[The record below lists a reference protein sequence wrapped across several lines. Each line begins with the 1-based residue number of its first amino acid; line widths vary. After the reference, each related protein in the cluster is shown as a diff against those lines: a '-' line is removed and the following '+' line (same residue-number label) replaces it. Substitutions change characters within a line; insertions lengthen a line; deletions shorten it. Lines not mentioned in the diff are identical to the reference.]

1 MSTEPSSNRPA
12 PEGMPS
18 LLGNSSRSDSG
29 ADRSDAQDTRILW
42 ALASDSNLAASTHK
56 HRYSGWRWAFAV
68 MLLAAMG
75 VSLAWWNSTTSE
87 PQAQLA
93 SAPQQVAPAA
103 VPQQTAIET
112 AATPAAA
119 GSSVAPAASAATGE
133 TAGALLIDAPQQAAA
148 SPASAAPVTSPLA
161 ALVAANEPVASSTA
175 EAATSR
181 KAAASPPHQSKRET
195 AKSHAAAKD
204 KGSPA
209 VASAT
214 NTKQQQATPSTRVPD
229 ADVALLEA
237 MVAHIS
243 SGQRSSASTAN
254 AGTSRGTRL
263 STREQLKRCKTLSG
277 ADASACR
284 AKVCSGRWGADPEC
298 PMLPR
303 GASSN

>member
-1 MSTEPSSNRPA
+1 
-12 PEGMPS
+12 MPS
-18 LLGNSSRSDSG
+18 LLGNSSRNDSG

-42 ALASDSNLAASTHK
+42 ALASDSNLGASTHK

-68 MLLAAMG
+68 MLLAAVG

-93 SAPQQVAPAA
+93 SGPQVAPAA
-103 VPQQTAIET
+103 APQQTAIET
-112 AATPAAA
+112 AAMPAAA
-119 GSSVAPAASAATGE
+119 GSSVATAASAATGE

-161 ALVAANEPVASSTA
+161 ALVAANEPAASSTG
-175 EAATSR
+175 EVATPR
-181 KAAASPPHQSKRET
+181 KAAASAHHQGKREA
-195 AKSHAAAKD
+195 AKSHAVAKD
-204 KGSPA
+204 KDSA

-214 NTKQQQATPSTRVPD
+214 NTKQQATPSARVPD

-243 SGQRSSASTAN
+243 SGQRSSASPNN

-263 STREQLKRCKTLSG
+263 STREQLKRCKTQSG